1 MARVSPD
8 TVAAATSEIGPSTLR
23 AGRFRLKLDRPLVM
37 GILNVTPDSFSDGG
51 RYVDRAAAIDHARRL
66 IEAGADIL
74 DIGGESTRPGSEP
87 VPVDEELARVLPV
100 IEALADG
107 PIPLSV
113 DTSKPAVMRAAAA
126 AGAALINDVF
136 ALRQPGALEAAAA
149 TDLAVCLMHM
159 QGEPK
164 TMQLAPRYENVV
176 REVHDF
182 LAGRVAVCIA
192 AGIASDRIVLDPGFG
207 FGKKT
212 IHNLQL
218 LRGLGRIGVGER
230 PILVGLSRKSV
241 LGTIIDRPPD
251 ERTSASVAAALA
263 AVVRGAAI
271 VRVHDVAA
279 TCDALAVWR
288 AIEEGEQG

>member
-8 TVAAATSEIGPSTLR
+8 TVAPPTSETGPSMLR

-51 RYVDRAAAIDHARRL
+51 RYVDSAAAIDHARRL

-113 DTSKPAVMRAAAA
+113 DTSKPAVMRVAAA

-182 LAGRVAVCIA
+182 LAGRIAVCIA

-218 LRGLGRIGVGER
+218 LRGLARIGVGER